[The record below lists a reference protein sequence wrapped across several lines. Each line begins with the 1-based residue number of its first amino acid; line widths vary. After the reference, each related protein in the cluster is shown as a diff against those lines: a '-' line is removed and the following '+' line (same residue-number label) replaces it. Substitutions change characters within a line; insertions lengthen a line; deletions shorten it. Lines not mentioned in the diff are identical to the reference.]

1 MKILYGVGALIVLI
15 VIALFVAPILIDWDG
30 LKPSIIER
38 AEVRL
43 GRKLAIDGPI
53 EVSFLPIPKVSVSD
67 VRLANLPGA
76 NVADMARAKRLDL
89 DLAVGPLLGGDIVPV
104 KIVLVDPVIE
114 LERLASGQANW
125 QFEPRAAPAADS
137 TPADPKAKPATPD
150 SKMEEAAK
158 SDAEGGGLGTSAIQA
173 LELRNGTVVYRDAR
187 SKHVEYLHDID
198 ATLSAREEG
207 GPYQAR
213 GVMTLRE
220 RPIEFEGV
228 LGRTTRGAPTPL
240 SLKITL
246 DETAARLGFDGAFE
260 AEAAKGAGTLSVEG
274 KNFAMALERFNIA
287 LPDATPDLAKPFVL
301 SGAISGD
308 AKRFDAKELKI
319 RVGETSAT
327 GAASY
332 VSGKPDQLDL
342 VLVLNSLDL
351 DLLTGAEPAVK
362 TDKAKTNNK
371 SKAGVPEAEIAPAAG
386 PKAAEEA
393 GTGLPMD
400 LNASINLTIEA
411 VKYRASVIRAAEVL
425 FLLEKG
431 VVTVQQARAELP
443 GGAAASLTGKFTMPK
458 GQAAFDGALEIRTDD
473 LRTLAAWLGIDL
485 ADVPADRLRRLAL
498 STSFKASDANVVIPK
513 LTAKFDNSTLNG
525 SFALAKAAETGRPQ
539 ITANFSLD
547 RLALDAY
554 RRAPDATPPEGTAAP
569 EKGDGKKADRAE
581 KESARAGSSGG
592 SVLSDYDIAGT
603 VRIDTLSYRDL
614 KFTGI
619 EVKPELRDGVLK
631 IGALNIAD
639 VAGVALA
646 ARGEGRALES
656 EAPQFSAAIEV
667 NTASLA
673 PLARALD
680 LGEDIRFEALG
691 RSELNLKISGTPEAL
706 VLDGQMSTKAGR
718 LNFKGDVGSISTEP
732 RIALDLDLANATEES
747 IRALFGSRSARGAE
761 AAKPVWLRGRLSG
774 DQNALAFAAQSL
786 AYGETELAGDIGVR
800 FGGKRPFVSAALKS
814 PHMAAPSGEGALA
827 PDDAASSTGE
837 AAGRGGSGKSGR
849 ADGGAEPTGA
859 ARWSREP
866 FDLAVLSQVDGEFK
880 IEAERLLLGKWM
892 AEQFSVEATLKD
904 AVLDIT
910 RLDGRLFDGA
920 LSGHGRVNG
929 GEQPSYAINFALAD
943 ADIDALLRA
952 TGKADAATGRVT
964 VEGEFNA
971 TGNSEHAIVNSL
983 GGDVAMHGR
992 DGTIEGVDLGAVVG
1006 ALGSL
1011 SDLGSLADAGG
1022 LVQGGLSK
1030 GRTQIKSIDGTVRFV
1045 KGVGRADDIRVV
1057 ADAGLG
1063 AIVGEADLPR
1073 WRLDMT
1079 ATFTVDQ
1086 PPGTPPFGVRLVGPI
1101 DKPTRQFAID
1111 PLMASIGDKFKER
1124 LLNDERLKL
1133 KLRKGAKAEPGT
1145 LTDKVLRDVLG
1156 DPDAPATGDDIPA
1169 PIEGA
1174 PPPEPLP
1181 SPDASA
1187 EPEFDTLPEAV
1198 PAPAP
1203 APELA
1208 PAEKPELLDLLKQVI
1223 PELSKKN

>member
-125 QFEPRAAPAADS
+125 QFEPRATPAADS
-137 TPADPKAKPATPD
+137 ASADPEAKPTTSAT
-150 SKMEEAAK
+150 K
-158 SDAEGGGLGTSAIQA
+158 SDDAANLDADGGGLGTSAIQA

-213 GVMTLRE
+213 GVMKLRE

-240 SLKITL
+240 NLKITL
-246 DETAARLGFDGAFE
+246 DETAARLGFEGAFE
-260 AEAAKGAGTLSVEG
+260 AEGAKGAGTLSVEG
-274 KNFAMALERFNIA
+274 KDFAKALERFNIA

-308 AKRFDAKELKI
+308 SKRFDAKDLQI
-319 RVGETSAT
+319 RVGEISAN

-351 DLLTGAEPAVK
+351 DLLSGAEPTAK
-362 TDKAKTNNK
+362 TDNK
-371 SKAGVPEAEIAPAAG
+371 SKHKAGATEGEISPAAG
-386 PKAAEEA
+386 AKAAAEEA

-458 GQAAFDGALEIRTDD
+458 GQAAFDGGLEVRTDD
-473 LRTLAAWLGIDL
+473 LRTLAAWLGVDL

-498 STSFKASDANVVIPK
+498 STTFKASEENVVIPK

-525 SFALAKAAETGRPQ
+525 SLAVANAAETGRPQ
-539 ITANFSLD
+539 ITANLSLD
-547 RLALDAY
+547 RLVLDAY
-554 RRAPDATPPEGTAAP
+554 RRAPDAAPPEGTAAP
-569 EKGDGKKADRAE
+569 EKDDGKKADRAK
-581 KESARAGSSGG
+581 KESSRAGPSGS

-639 VAGVALA
+639 VAGVALVA
-646 ARGEGRALES
+646 SGEGRALES
-656 EAPQFSAAIEV
+656 EAPQFLAAIEV
-667 NTASLA
+667 KAASLA

-691 RSELNLKISGTPEAL
+691 RSELNLKISGTPDVLA
-706 VLDGQMSTKAGR
+706 LDGQLSTKAGR
-718 LNFKGDVGSISTEP
+718 LSFKGDVGSISTEP
-732 RIALDLDLANATEES
+732 RVALDLDLANATEES
-747 IRALFGSRSARGAE
+747 IRALFGSRPARGAE
-761 AAKPVWLRGRLSG
+761 PAKPIWLRGRLSG

-814 PHMAAPSGEGALA
+814 PHMAAPSGDGAAA
-827 PDDAASSTGE
+827 PGDAPSSTGE
-837 AAGRGGSGKSGR
+837 AAGGAGSGKSGR
-849 ADGGAEPTGA
+849 ANNGAEPTGA
-859 ARWSREP
+859 ARWSRES

-880 IEAERLLLGKWM
+880 IEADRLSLGKWL
-892 AEQFSVEATLKD
+892 AEQFSIEATLKD
-904 AVLDIT
+904 SVLDIA
-910 RLDGRLFDGA
+910 RLNGRLFDGA

-929 GEQPSYAINFALAD
+929 GEQPSYALNFSLAD

-983 GGDVAMHGR
+983 GGDVVMHGR

-1011 SDLGSLADAGG
+1011 GDLGSLADAGG

-1030 GRTQIKSIDGTVRFV
+1030 GRTQIKSLDGAVRFV
-1045 KGVGRADDIRVV
+1045 NGVGRTDDVRVV
-1057 ADAGLG
+1057 ADAGVG

-1079 ATFTVDQ
+1079 ATFTVDR

-1111 PLMASIGDKFKER
+1111 PLMASITDKFKDR

-1156 DPDAPATGDDIPA
+1156 DPDAPAPGDDIPA

-1198 PAPAP
+1198 PTP
-1203 APELA
+1203 APEPEPA